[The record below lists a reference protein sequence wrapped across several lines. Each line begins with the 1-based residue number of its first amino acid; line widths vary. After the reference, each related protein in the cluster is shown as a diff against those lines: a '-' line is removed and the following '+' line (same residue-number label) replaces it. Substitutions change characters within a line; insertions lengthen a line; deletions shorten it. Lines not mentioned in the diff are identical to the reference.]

1 MCIRDSLNAYTA
13 NMSNKDKA
21 NFLFAARIKSGGQLI
36 SSKNGGSDY
45 DDKLINSIN
54 SLYGKDWQTAVITL
68 SDKTLQNVDN
78 IINGGEYEGY
88 SKLGIRRECFYSYK
102 LDNGKWRAD
111 GGRSS
116 GSSVRCT

>member
-1 MCIRDSLNAYTA
+1 MKQLLDKYNIPAANRQQIYANVRAYNEANTKLNAYTA

-36 SSKNGGSDY
+36 SSKNVGSEY

-54 SLYGKDWQTAVITL
+54 SLYGKDGQTAVITL

-78 IINGGEYEGY
+78 IINGGEMC
-88 SKLGIRRECFYSYK
+88 IR
-102 LDNGKWRAD
+102 D
-111 GGRSS
+111 RS
-116 GSSVRCT
+116 